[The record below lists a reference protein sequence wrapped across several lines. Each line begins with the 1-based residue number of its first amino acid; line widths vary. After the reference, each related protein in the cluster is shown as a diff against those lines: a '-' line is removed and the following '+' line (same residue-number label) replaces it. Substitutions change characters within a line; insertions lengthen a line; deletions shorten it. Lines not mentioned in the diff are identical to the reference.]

1 MKAFFQNGD
10 YLHRLAITIAV
21 VLIVFAIF
29 WLLLRLRK
37 KARLFLDT
45 HRHALPSIRFRG
57 LEIVQKGNVRQAIA
71 TAITVVFLALTV
83 LVLFSGS
90 VIVFRQF
97 PTTESYANAVLQ
109 WIWQPLRDMGIGFLR
124 YLPNL
129 FYILVIAFV
138 TRLILRA
145 LGFIFDKAHE
155 GSISLDPWIHQ
166 DVAKP
171 TSQIIKA
178 LVLVIALFF
187 IAPLIPGTGSSAAQ
201 GISVILGLMVSFGS
215 TSTVGNI
222 IAGVVLTY
230 MRPFK
235 IGDRVKMGDTT
246 GDVVERTFLYTK
258 LRTIKNEEVIV
269 PSLHAIG
276 GNIINYSAQGN
287 SGQLILHT
295 TITIGY
301 DAPWRDVHKLLL
313 QAAERTTNILSEPK
327 PFVLQTSLD
336 DFYVSYQ
343 INCYTDQPS
352 SMAHTYGELHQ
363 NIQDCFNEGGIEIM
377 SPHYA
382 QLRDGNSTT
391 IPAPHS
397 DGMQP
402 QSFRVETHTPKT
414 DYSSS

>member
-1 MKAFFQNGD
+1 MKAFLHNGD
-10 YLHRLAITIAV
+10 YLHRLLITIAV
-21 VLIVFAIF
+21 LLIAFTIL
-29 WLLLRLRK
+29 WLLLRLRR
-37 KARLFLDT
+37 KAQRLLNT
-45 HRHALPSIRFRG
+45 HRHTLPSIRFRG
-57 LEIVQKGNVRQAIA
+57 LEIVQKSSLRQAIA
-71 TAITVVFLALTV
+71 TTISVLFLALV
-83 LVLFSGS
+83 IFVVFSGS
-90 VIVFRQF
+90 VIIFRQF
-97 PTTESYANAVLQ
+97 PATESFANAVLQ
-109 WIWQPLRDMGIGFLR
+109 WIWKPLRDMGIGFLH

-145 LGFIFDKAHE
+145 VGFVFGKAHD
-155 GSISLDPWIHQ
+155 GSISLEPWIHQ

-171 TSQIIKA
+171 TSQIFKA
-178 LVLVIALFF
+178 LVIVVALFF

-235 IGDRVKMGDTT
+235 IGDRVKIGDAT
-246 GDVVERTFLYTK
+246 GDVIERTFLYTK
-258 LRTIKNEEVIV
+258 LLTIKNEEVIV
-269 PSLHAIG
+269 PSLQAIG

-301 DAPWRDVHKLLL
+301 DAPWREVHKLLL
-313 QAAERTTNILSEPK
+313 SAAERTAGILKEPK

-343 INCYTDQPS
+343 INCYTDQPNR
-352 SMAHTYGELHQ
+352 MASIYGELHQ
-363 NIQDCFNEGGIEIM
+363 NIQDSFNEGGIEIM
-377 SPHYA
+377 SAHYA
-382 QLRDGNSTT
+382 QLRDGNATT

-402 QSFRVETHTPKT
+402 QRFQVDVSTSK
-414 DYSSS
+414 SSQ